1 MRDSAC
7 LSPVHGWQSSRVAA
21 ISTACSEQSG
31 GRCVDRVVSG
41 DFWEELRAVAA
52 AAVSKPG
59 TMADMTV
66 EDINLRANQLTD
78 EKQWGL
84 AVTDWEVLFQQQSL
98 SECLDRWFVSPDPD
112 APLLSFCL
120 QSKETGVKTLTM
132 LDEQGEQLHRVE
144 EGMDQINED
153 MKHAEKNLTNLT
165 KAKNFEVSD
174 RYKKTWGTG
183 TESSA
188 KVVSSQPSGTT
199 QNGQQA
205 SSGGPGGP
213 YVKRITNDAR
223 EDEMEENLDQVGSLI
238 GNLKNMALDMG
249 TEIEKQNNQIDRITV
264 KAETN
269 KVRIDEAN
277 QRANKLI
284 K

>member
-1 MRDSAC
+1 MMNS
-7 LSPVHGWQSSRVAA
+7 
-21 ISTACSEQSG
+21 
-31 GRCVDRVVSG
+31 
-41 DFWEELRAVAA
+41 DFWEEHRAVAA

-78 EKQWGL
+78 E
-84 AVTDWEVLFQQQSL
+84 SL
-98 SECLDRWFVSPDPD
+98 ESTRRM
-112 APLLSFCL
+112 L
-120 QSKETGVKTLTM
+120 QMAEESKETGVKTLTM

-165 KAKNFEVSD
+165 KCCGLCVCPCDRAKNFEVSD
-174 RYKKTWGTG
+174 HYKKTWGTG

-199 QNGQQA
+199 QNGQQT

-213 YVKRITNDAR
+213 YIKRITNDAR